1 MALKD
6 DILARPD
13 LADAVAA
20 RDLDAI
26 AALMSARRTKSRRV
40 AIDEIQARLD
50 STGEWGAIE
59 AAASNTSDAVQQ
71 AAAAVVHVGFK
82 ARYLNI
88 DMELARV
95 QMMFGALV
103 QTGKIS
109 QATFDYFNALSVEPD
124 PVSRADVEAALF
136 NADGSLK

>member
-1 MALKD
+1 MTLRD
-6 DILARPD
+6 EILARPD
-13 LADAVAA
+13 CADAVAA

-26 AALMSARRTKSRRV
+26 AALMSAGRTRPRRV

-59 AAASNTSDAVQQ
+59 ATAADLQHPAQQ

-109 QATFDYFNALSVEPD
+109 QETFDYFNALSVEPD
-124 PVSRADVEAALF
+124 PVSRLDVEAALF

>member
-1 MALKD
+1 MTLRD
-6 DILARPD
+6 EILARPD
-13 LADAVAA
+13 CANAIAA

-26 AALMSARRTKSRRV
+26 VTLMSAGRTKPRRV

-59 AAASNTSDAVQQ
+59 AAAADSTDPVQP

-82 ARYLNI
+82 ARYQNI
-88 DMELARV
+88 DMALARV
-95 QMMFGALV
+95 QQMFGALV
-103 QTGKIS
+103 QTKKIS

-124 PVSRADVEAALF
+124 PVDRIQVEVALF
-136 NADGSLK
+136 NPDGSAK